1 MIDAQTHLSIVTQSA
16 HVFIL
21 QVDGTRNFGR
31 SPPALPCLQM
41 QAVSSLR
48 ELRPLFE
55 SLHTGQ
61 QFNSTA
67 GISNSDYTVSG
78 AGSRLA
84 VVEKVIFEDF
94 LEQI

>member
-1 MIDAQTHLSIVTQSA
+1 V
-16 HVFIL
+16 HV

-31 SPPALPCLQM
+31 SPPTIPCLQM
-41 QAVSSLR
+41 QAISSLR
-48 ELRPLFE
+48 ELRPLFA

-67 GISNSDYTVSG
+67 GISNLDYAASG

>member
-1 MIDAQTHLSIVTQSA
+1 
-16 HVFIL
+16 
-21 QVDGTRNFGR
+21 
-31 SPPALPCLQM
+31 M
-41 QAVSSLR
+41 QAISSLR

-67 GISNSDYTVSG
+67 GISNLDYAAGG

-84 VVEKVIFEDF
+84 AVEKVIFEDF